1 MATRLGK
8 GLLRRLRLLF
18 CRASSSG
25 VAGGLGSRR
34 AGGRW
39 PRPEKGRT
47 GCLGPPVPPSDPP
60 RGAPAPSG
68 GAPRRD
74 LQFQLEIA
82 MSSSRL
88 LSANRWAALDAARG
102 AAGAAGGGGGPA
114 RGGPPPPRDPGIR
127 RPRRTT
133 RPGAAAKPVS
143 PSGQPGDSL
152 PREREAG
159 TRTLFSRKRDGVQVR
174 SPSAP
179 RGRAGGPPS
188 PDCWRLAPRARD
200 PGPRAPARAPRADG
214 GGGRGPSP
222 RPGSPRPGPPTC
234 TRASPARQ
242 QPAVAPPLLLLL
254 LLLRLLLRLLLDGL
268 PAAAPHLERRAGP
281 ALPTPASPP
290 QAGRPVPSR
299 TTTEVLTSSRRTRQG
314 GGGAAG
320 GGRGWPPGGGLRGGG
335 ERAEAVG
342 AGR

>member
-34 AGGRW
+34 AGGRCL
-39 PRPEKGRT
+39 RPKKGRT
-47 GCLGPPVPPSDPP
+47 GGLGPPVPPSDPP

-133 RPGAAAKPVS
+133 RPAAAAKPVS

-200 PGPRAPARAPRADG
+200 PGPRAPARGRTG
-214 GGGRGPSP
+214 GGGGGPSP
-222 RPGSPRPGPPTC
+222 SPWARPGPGLRPAPARARPGSSLPSHPRSSSSSASSSSASASASSWTGSPLQPRTWSGELDLRCRPRPRPL
-234 TRASPARQ
+234 RQ
-242 QPAVAPPLLLLL
+242 
-254 LLLRLLLRLLLDGL
+254 G
-268 PAAAPHLERRAGP
+268 
-281 ALPTPASPP
+281 
-290 QAGRPVPSR
+290 GRPVPSR
-299 TTTEVLTSSRRTRQG
+299 RGRRPRC
-314 GGGAAG
+314 
-320 GGRGWPPGGGLRGGG
+320 
-335 ERAEAVG
+335 
-342 AGR
+342 